1 MDVWSCRFFP
11 WIRGVFLACIWKMMC
26 YTRFIALPGIRYRDG
41 EVDDDRWHRRCLSTR
56 ALIVFA
62 HPPTRL
68 ARKQI
73 NTSITGIITWF
84 EVLDRQREKKKN
96 IAINPSLIIYYILCK
111 VILRINWCI
120 MHILIFLKIID
131 YSVNWMTC
139 CIHIV

>member
-1 MDVWSCRFFP
+1 MYGVVGFFHGYAAFF
-11 WIRGVFLACIWKMMC
+11 WRASGKWCV
-26 YTRFIALPGIRYRDG
+26 TRALLLFQEFDIGTVKY
-41 EVDDDRWHRRCLSTR
+41 DDRWHRRCLSTR

-131 YSVNWMTC
+131 CSVNWMTC